1 MHNRFFIEEKI
12 ESFPLN
18 EIVLESIAGHI
29 KAFRKKIGDEI
40 KLYDGSGNIYFTKIL
55 QISKKNI
62 SVELISK
69 ETHPERNS
77 KIFLFL
83 PLITSHIMDQ
93 LLSRVCEMEVSN
105 IFPVITERSINLKN
119 EKEINFKLSKWD
131 KISRG
136 AMILAGKNFSTA
148 INGPVSLAA
157 AFKSAND
164 FNVKLIANPGAN
176 LFLKDYLLNLDFKG
190 NGITIAIFIG
200 PEGDFSP
207 SEIQLSKEYGF
218 MPVKLSNYIMSTF
231 VSSIY
236 SVSNLTCFAFS
247 DNNYAS

>member
-1 MHNRFFIEEKI
+1 MHNRFYIEEKI
-12 ESFPLN
+12 ESCPDN

-40 KLYDGSGNIYFTKIL
+40 KLYDGFGNIYFAKIL

-62 SVELISK
+62 AVELLSK
-69 ETHPERNS
+69 ETRCERNS

-83 PLITSHIMDQ
+83 PVITSHIMDQ

-131 KISRG
+131 KISKG
-136 AMILAGKNFSTA
+136 AMILAGKNFSTV
-148 INGPVSLAA
+148 INRPVSLAA
-157 AFKSAND
+157 AFKSVDD
-164 FNVKLIANPGAN
+164 FNVKLIASPSTN
-176 LFLKDYLLNLDFKG
+176 LFLKDYLLNIDLKD
-190 NGITIAIFIG
+190 NNIVIAMFIG
-200 PEGDFSP
+200 PEGDFS
-207 SEIQLSKEYGF
+207 SAEIQLSKEYGLV
-218 MPVKLSNYIMSTF
+218 PVKLSNYIMSTF
-231 VSSIY
+231 VSSLY